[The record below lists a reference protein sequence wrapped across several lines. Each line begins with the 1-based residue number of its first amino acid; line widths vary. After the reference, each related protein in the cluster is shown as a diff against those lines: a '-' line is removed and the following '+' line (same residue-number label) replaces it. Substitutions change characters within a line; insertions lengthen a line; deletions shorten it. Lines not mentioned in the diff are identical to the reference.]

1 LRSERAI
8 VLKNSP
14 SHFWACLLTIFLSTW
29 ANADDTDAPTLNAIS
44 IDKVTVD
51 VSEEPQTITVSVDA
65 SDESGINWEDRYDT
79 DLTFQDSGGG
89 FHYARGSNDNPGE
102 LQITIDN
109 EDVGGE
115 WEILLLDLAD
125 VHGNSTRI
133 RNLSDYGLPDS
144 IKIIGGKESDPPI
157 LNAISIDKVTVDVS
171 EEPQTITVSVDAS
184 DESGINWEDRYDT
197 DLTVQDS
204 EGGFH
209 YARGSNDNPGEL
221 QITIDNEDVG
231 GEWEILWL
239 DLVDVHGNSTK
250 IRNLSDYGLPNYF
263 YVLKTDE
270 PTSDISISFT
280 GLYETLGSNYKY
292 EMLVTAENLA
302 PEATSTLNL
311 DISTSNLRVTS
322 VNRENGSQ
330 ACSLTSSNYD
340 STVSCTTSEIP
351 ANSSVIF
358 RVSVTAGVTGSSWI
372 NLKLVGE
379 TPDISLRDNYIYLS
393 STVQE
398 DADSDGDGTP
408 DNIDAFPMDPTETTD
423 TDGDGIGNNTDID
436 DDGDGTNDSE
446 DAFPLDDTEAL
457 DTDGD
462 GIGNNADI
470 DDDGDG
476 FSDASESANGSD
488 PLDANSVPSVS
499 EEETGGLPIWMIYLG
514 AQMAEQNPEPP
525 EEPVNDEPVDPPL
538 LSKCSEDSFGR
549 VDCDEVSQISLPYSS
564 SGSQAISR
572 LPRPEYFSF
581 GTFTLNASADYRVAE
596 LVAEDQNARVTPQI
610 SNLIEG
616 QEIVD
621 GESVQFELRSPP
633 TSGQQTRLRFY
644 LRFEGAAGQA
654 CENCTFNLERVFT
667 SN

>member
-1 LRSERAI
+1 M
-8 VLKNSP
+8 KNLSRQLWTL
-14 SHFWACLLTIFLSTW
+14 SLILFLSST
-29 ANADDTDAPTLNAIS
+29 AAADDNDAPTLNAIS

-65 SDESGINWEDRYDT
+65 SDESDIQWEGYAPGYRRTQLVFRDPGGNWY
-79 DLTFQDSGGG
+79 
-89 FHYARGSNDNPGE
+89 YAVGSNSEPGKLEITVDSDN
-102 LQITIDN
+102 
-109 EDVGGE
+109 VGGE
-115 WEILLLDLAD
+115 WEISWLELTD
-125 VHGNSTRI
+125 VHGNYVIISD
-133 RNLSDYGLPDS
+133 LSAYGMPES
-144 IKIIGGKESDPPI
+144 ITVIGGKEANPPT
-157 LNAISIDKVTVDVS
+157 LNAISIDKVTADVS

-184 DESGINWEDRYDT
+184 DESGIDWSAGRNRT
-197 DLTVQDS
+197 NLIFQDAG
-204 EGGFH
+204 GGFH
-209 YARGSNDNPGEL
+209 FATGSNENPGVL
-221 QITIDNEDVG
+221 QITIDNEDIG
-231 GEWEILWL
+231 GEWEIKWL
-239 DLVDVHGNSTK
+239 ELTDVHGNYTL
-250 IRNLSDYGLPNYF
+250 IRNLSDYGLPDYL
-263 YVLKTDE
+263 YVLKTGE
-270 PTSDISISFT
+270 PTSDISLSYS
-280 GLYETLGSNYKY
+280 GLYETLGENYGY

-302 PEATSTLNL
+302 SEATTSLNL
-311 DISTSNLRVTS
+311 SISTSNLRVTS
-322 VNRENGSQ
+322 VKRDYGSQ
-330 ACSLTSSNYD
+330 ACALASTNYD
-340 STVSCTTSEIP
+340 STVTCATSAIA
-351 ANSSVIF
+351 ANSSAVF
-358 RVSVTAGVTGSSWI
+358 KVGLTAGVVGSSWI

-379 TPDISLRDNYIYLS
+379 TPDITLRDNYIYLS

-398 DADSDGDGTP
+398 EADSDGDGTP
-408 DNIDAFPMDPTETTD
+408 DNIDAFPLDPTETTD
-423 TDGDGIGNNTDID
+423 TDGDGIGNNADID

-446 DAFPLDDTEAL
+446 DAFPLDATEAL

-476 FSDASESANGSD
+476 FSDAYESANGSD

-499 EEETGGLPIWMIYLG
+499 EEETGGLPIWMIYLVT
-514 AQMAEQNPEPP
+514 QMSEQNPEPP
-525 EEPVNDEPVDPPL
+525 EEPVDDEPVDPPL

-616 QEIVD
+616 QEIVN

-654 CENCTFNLERVFT
+654 CENCTFNVERVFT

>member
-1 LRSERAI
+1 
-8 VLKNSP
+8 
-14 SHFWACLLTIFLSTW
+14 LLTIFLSTW

-51 VSEEPQTITVSVDA
+51 VSEEPQTITVTVDA
-65 SDESGINWEDRYDT
+65 SDESGIKWEPYKTYLAFRDP
-79 DLTFQDSGGG
+79 GGG
-89 FHYARGSNDNPGE
+89 FNYAQASNDNPGV
-102 LQITIDN
+102 LQITIDD

-115 WEILLLDLAD
+115 WEIGRLYLRDIHD
-125 VHGNSTRI
+125 NTTVVS
-133 RNLSDYGLPDS
+133 NLSDYGLPDY
-144 IKIIGGKESDPPI
+144 
-157 LNAISIDKVTVDVS
+157 L
-171 EEPQTITVSVDAS
+171 
-184 DESGINWEDRYDT
+184 
-197 DLTVQDS
+197 
-204 EGGFH
+204 
-209 YARGSNDNPGEL
+209 
-221 QITIDNEDVG
+221 
-231 GEWEILWL
+231 
-239 DLVDVHGNSTK
+239 
-250 IRNLSDYGLPNYF
+250 

-270 PTSDISISFT
+270 PTSDISLSFT
-280 GLYETLGSNYKY
+280 GLYETLGSNYEY

-302 PEATSTLNL
+302 SEATTSL
-311 DISTSNLRVTS
+311 DLSISTGNLRVTS
-322 VNRENGSQ
+322 VRRENGSQ
-330 ACSLTSSNYD
+330 ACSLASSNYN
-340 STVSCTTSEIP
+340 STVSCATSEIP
-351 ANSSVIF
+351 ANSSAVF

-379 TPDISLRDNYIYLS
+379 TPDITLRDNYIYLS

-398 DADSDGDGTP
+398 EADSDGDGTP
-408 DNIDAFPMDPTETTD
+408 DNIDAFPLDPTETTD
-423 TDGDGIGNNTDID
+423 TDGDGIGNNADID

-446 DAFPLDDTEAL
+446 DAFPLDATEAL

-462 GIGNNADI
+462 GIGNNADT

-476 FSDASESANGSD
+476 FSDAYESANGSD
-488 PLDANSVPSVS
+488 PLDANSVPSIS
-499 EEETGGLPIWMIYLG
+499 EEETGGLPIWMIYLVT
-514 AQMAEQNPEPP
+514 QMAEQNPEPP
-525 EEPVNDEPVDPPL
+525 GEPADDEPVDPPL
-538 LSKCSEDSFGR
+538 LNKCSEDSFGR

-572 LPRPEYFSF
+572 LPRPAYFSF

-610 SNLIEG
+610 FNLSEG
-616 QEIVD
+616 QEIVN

>member
-1 LRSERAI
+1 MGKLTLVDVNGNGKDFSNLSEYDFPDSI
-8 VLKNSP
+8 EVLGGAEADPP
-14 SHFWACLLTIFLSTW
+14 SLE
-29 ANADDTDAPTLNAIS
+29 AIS

-51 VSEEPQTITVSVDA
+51 VTEESQTITITVDA
-65 SDESGINWEDRYDT
+65 SDESGVDWENFYSFKRTQLWFRDA
-79 DLTFQDSGGG
+79 GGTY
-89 FHYARGSNDNPGE
+89 HYALGNNENPGI
-102 LQITIDN
+102 LTLTIDN
-109 EDVGGE
+109 SDVGGE
-115 WEILLLDLAD
+115 WQVGRLTLVD
-125 VHGNSTRI
+125 VNGNAKDFS
-133 RNLSDYGLPDS
+133 NLTAYGLPDY
-144 IKIIGGKESDPPI
+144 
-157 LNAISIDKVTVDVS
+157 L
-171 EEPQTITVSVDAS
+171 
-184 DESGINWEDRYDT
+184 
-197 DLTVQDS
+197 
-204 EGGFH
+204 
-209 YARGSNDNPGEL
+209 
-221 QITIDNEDVG
+221 
-231 GEWEILWL
+231 
-239 DLVDVHGNSTK
+239 
-250 IRNLSDYGLPNYF
+250 

-270 PTSDISISFT
+270 PTSNISLSYT
-280 GLYETLGSNYKY
+280 GLYEILGETYDY

-302 PEATSTLNL
+302 SEPTTSL
-311 DISTSNLRVTS
+311 DLSVSTGNLRVTS
-322 VNRENGSQ
+322 VRRENGSQ
-330 ACSLTSSNYD
+330 ACSLASSNYD

-351 ANSSVIF
+351 ANSSAVF
-358 RVSVTAGVTGSSWI
+358 RVSVTAGVTGSSWL
-372 NLKLVGE
+372 NLNLLGE
-379 TPDISLRDNYIYLS
+379 TPDITLRDNYIYLS

-398 DADSDGDGTP
+398 EADSDGDGTP
-408 DNIDAFPMDPTETTD
+408 DNIDAFPLDPTETTD
-423 TDGDGIGNNTDID
+423 TDGDGIGNNADID

-446 DAFPLDDTEAL
+446 DTFPLDATEAL

-476 FSDASESANGSD
+476 FSDAYESANGSD

-499 EEETGGLPIWMIYLG
+499 EEETGGLPIWMIYLVT
-514 AQMAEQNPEPP
+514 QMAEQNPEPP
-525 EEPVNDEPVDPPL
+525 EEPVDDEPVDPPL

-616 QEIVD
+616 QEIVN